1 MTHRD
6 GPAGIGGWLL
16 LFLVL
21 TGLVM
26 PVLSAVSVWASQ
38 DPAVAEHLGPQ
49 RMRALMTFSWSLL
62 ALRVL
67 LSWYVVLR
75 LVFVRRWQSV
85 RIAIAFLWL
94 GLPLLLL
101 VQAGLGHVFNW
112 AAFDEMLVYSIVE
125 AKPLP
130 WLAMGAIW
138 TAYLLR
144 SKRVART
151 YARPGFAAA
160 STADVVQVFE

>member
-16 LFLVL
+16 LFLIL
-21 TGLVM
+21 IGLVM
-26 PVLSAVSVWASQ
+26 PLIFAANLWASQ
-38 DPAVAEHLGPQ
+38 DAAVAEHLGPQ
-49 RMRALMTFSWSLL
+49 RMRALMTFDASLL
-62 ALRVL
+62 ALRIL

-112 AAFDEMLVYSIVE
+112 AAFDEMLVYSISE
-125 AKPLP
+125 AKPLL
-130 WLAMGAIW
+130 WLATGVVW

-160 STADVVQVFE
+160 SAADTVQVFE